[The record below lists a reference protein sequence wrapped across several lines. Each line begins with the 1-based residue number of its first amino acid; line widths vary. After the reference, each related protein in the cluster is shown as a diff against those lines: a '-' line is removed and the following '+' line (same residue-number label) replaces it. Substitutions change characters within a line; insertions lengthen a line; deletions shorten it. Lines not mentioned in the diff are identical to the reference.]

1 MWWDPAKFIAK
12 RPYLETRAAIIKE
25 IRRFFDDQ
33 AFLEV
38 ETPIL
43 QTCPVIDAHIRAFGT
58 DLRGVDGEIARR
70 LYLHTSP
77 EFAMKKLMV
86 AGLSKIY
93 QICHVFRNGEDTA
106 RHSPE
111 FTMIEWYRTGA
122 DYEAIMEDCVG
133 LLRAAAKRAGVGH
146 FRFKGHECD
155 PFQDFERITVREAFV
170 KYAGFDLADYLDNTD
185 GFREKIRGIGIR
197 VAEDDQWDD
206 LFFRVMDSKIEPFLG
221 FERPVFICDYPIAM
235 ASLSAPQKD
244 DPRFAE
250 RFELYVCG
258 LELANAFTEL
268 TDPEEQRRR
277 YHIEMDIKERLYGER
292 YPLDEDFI
300 AALDYGLPPSGG
312 IALGID
318 RLIMLATGAPTI
330 DDVLWAGKP

>member
-12 RPYLETRAAIIKE
+12 RPYLEARAAIIKE

-133 LLRAAAKRAGVGH
+133 LLRAAAKRARVGH

-155 PFQDFERITVREAFV
+155 PFQDFE
-170 KYAGFDLADYLDNTD
+170 
-185 GFREKIRGIGIR
+185 
-197 VAEDDQWDD
+197 
-206 LFFRVMDSKIEPFLG
+206 
-221 FERPVFICDYPIAM
+221 
-235 ASLSAPQKD
+235 
-244 DPRFAE
+244 
-250 RFELYVCG
+250 
-258 LELANAFTEL
+258 
-268 TDPEEQRRR
+268 
-277 YHIEMDIKERLYGER
+277 
-292 YPLDEDFI
+292 
-300 AALDYGLPPSGG
+300 
-312 IALGID
+312 
-318 RLIMLATGAPTI
+318 
-330 DDVLWAGKP
+330 